1 MVGYGTQKKADVTG
15 SIGVI
20 NTEGLKNMPVAQ
32 LGQRMQGK
40 LTGVRIYQTN
50 GIPGGQGLAYRIRGQ
65 ASINAGNAPLV
76 VIDGFPS
83 STGIESINPEDVESI
98 SVLKDASS
106 SSLYGSRAANGVIL
120 ITTKQA
126 KEGPANIGFSFYTG
140 IQNVPQRGRPDVMN
154 AQEFAQ
160 YKNEWYSDN
169 NLPVPDRYQ
178 NPAQY
183 GPGSGTDWYD
193 ILLKPNAKVQDYQL
207 SISKGTANVKSLV
220 NVAYNKQEGVIINS
234 MSERFTARANNL
246 FTVSD
251 KLTFGLNIAPSYK
264 NSNNLDQFAPGYWN
278 VLNSSYLMDPT
289 LDYKNPDGTLPV
301 GFSSPGMFPNPNYYR
316 VLMERHSPAQ
326 EIRSLNNL
334 FGKYE
339 IIKGLIYKLEA
350 DADIGNIKSRYW
362 SPSTAQGSMFV
373 SPPNPATGSYSTSN
387 YLNWQIENTLTY
399 NKTINEKHN
408 FDALIGFS
416 SQKVHSEGS
425 SITGSQFP
433 DDNIEWLNAA
443 SVRLGT
449 VSTSDFSL
457 LSYIG
462 RLNYNYDSK
471 YLISLAVRR
480 DGSSRFGANKKY
492 GTFPSVS
499 VGWVVS
505 KENFM
510 EKTNSTISFLKLRAS
525 YGLVGNYNIGNYS
538 SLSSIGSANYAFNN
552 SLTAGRAKSNLGNPD
567 LTWETTTQGDIG
579 FDLGLFKDRVFILYD
594 YYRKTTNGL
603 LYAIDIPNAS
613 GFSSIQSNIGEF
625 QFWGH
630 EFGVETKNFVGEFA
644 WSTNFTITFDRNLV
658 KKLGKNDTP
667 IGGYQEN
674 VDYVRTEVGHPIG
687 QFYGYVYEGVFMN
700 AAELAKGPFITQYG
714 GSDVGSVRLKDI
726 SGPDGI
732 PDGKIDYQ
740 YDKAFIGDPNPD
752 FVFGITNNFTYKRFD
767 LNIDFAGKVGGDVF
781 MVDLFSTE
789 NIDGVFNVRK
799 AVKDRWRSV
808 DNPGA
813 GVYPRCNSNPLHRFN
828 NSHQVFDATYI
839 TLKNITLGYSIPVS
853 GKISKVFKSARVYI
867 SSQNTFVLT
876 KYPGMNPEAS
886 SSGLNGLNEGR
897 DETRYPVPS
906 VWTIGANIN
915 F

>member
-1 MVGYGTQKKADVTG
+1 
-15 SIGVI
+15 
-20 NTEGLKNMPVAQ
+20 
-32 LGQRMQGK
+32 
-40 LTGVRIYQTN
+40 
-50 GIPGGQGLAYRIRGQ
+50 
-65 ASINAGNAPLV
+65 
-76 VIDGFPS
+76 
-83 STGIESINPEDVESI
+83 
-98 SVLKDASS
+98 
-106 SSLYGSRAANGVIL
+106 
-120 ITTKQA
+120 
-126 KEGPANIGFSFYTG
+126 
-140 IQNVPQRGRPDVMN
+140 
-154 AQEFAQ
+154 
-160 YKNEWYSDN
+160 
-169 NLPVPDRYQ
+169 
-178 NPAQY
+178 
-183 GPGSGTDWYD
+183 
-193 ILLKPNAKVQDYQL
+193 
-207 SISKGTANVKSLV
+207 
-220 NVAYNKQEGVIINS
+220 VAYNKQEGAIINTK
-234 MSERFTARANNL
+234 SERFTARANNL

-251 KLTFGLNIAPSYK
+251 KLTFGLNIAPTYK

-289 LDYKNPDGTLPV
+289 LEYKNADGTLPI
-301 GFSSPGMFPNPNYYR
+301 GYSSPGMFPNPNYYR

-326 EIRSLNNL
+326 EIRSLFNV

-339 IIKGLIYKLEA
+339 IIDGLSYKIEA
-350 DADIGNIKSRYW
+350 DADVGNIKSRYW

-387 YLNWQIENTLTY
+387 YLNWQVENLLTY
-399 NKTINEKHN
+399 TKTINEKHN
-408 FDALIGFS
+408 FDVLLGLS
-416 SQKVHSEGS
+416 SQKVHSEAS

-433 DDNIEWLNAA
+433 DDEIEWLTAA

-462 RLNYNYDSK
+462 RLNYNYDGR
-471 YLISLAVRR
+471 YLISLAARR
-480 DGSSRFGANKKY
+480 DGCSRFGANEKY
-492 GTFPSVS
+492 GTFPSAS
-499 VGWVVS
+499 IGWVAS

-510 EKTNSTISFLKLRAS
+510 EKTRDIISFLKLRVS

-538 SLSSIGSANYAFNN
+538 SLSSIGTANYAFNDV
-552 SLTAGRAKSNLGNPD
+552 LAAGRAKSNLGNPD
-567 LTWETTTQGDIG
+567 LTWETTNQFDIG

-613 GFSSIQSNIGEF
+613 GFTSIQSNIGQF
-625 QFWGH
+625 DFWGH
-630 EFGVETKNFVGEFA
+630 EFGVQTRNFVGDFN
-644 WSTNFTITFDRNLV
+644 WSTSLTLTLDRNLV

-700 AAELAKGPFITQYG
+700 AAELAEGPVITQYG

-726 SGPDGI
+726 SGPDGV

-740 YDKAFIGDPNPD
+740 YDKDFIGDPNPD
-752 FVFGITNNFTYKRFD
+752 FVFGITNNFTYKNFD
-767 LNIDFAGKVGGDVF
+767 LNIDFAGKVGGDIF

-799 AVKDRWRSV
+799 AVKDRWRSEE
-808 DNPGA
+808 NPGA

-828 NSHQVFDATYI
+828 NSHQVFDATYL
-839 TLKNITLGYSIPVS
+839 TLKNITLGYNIPVS

-876 KYPGMNPEAS
+876 NYPGMNPEAS